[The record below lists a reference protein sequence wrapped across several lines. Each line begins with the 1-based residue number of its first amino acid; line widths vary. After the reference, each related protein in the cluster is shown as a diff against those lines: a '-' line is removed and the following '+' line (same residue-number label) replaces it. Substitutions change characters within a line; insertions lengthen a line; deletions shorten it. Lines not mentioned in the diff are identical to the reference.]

1 MTQLSSS
8 HVPPPSWFSNPLGA
22 SDKQLARWLCFS
34 LSLVFMLH
42 SSSALFSAARLIR
55 VWGPWLPKLP
65 SLMTTESSEHANAT
79 HDGNNTLG
87 KGHSRPD
94 SGTWGNCNTHSLAL
108 CTHSKRWA
116 LPQNHLLNNV
126 FFFSQYG
133 WIVISRDCISVLVIL
148 IQLHNKN
155 EACLV

>member
-94 SGTWGNCNTHSLAL
+94 SGTWGKWTLIVSHSVPTPKDGP
-108 CTHSKRWA
+108 CHRIIYWIMF
-116 LPQNHLLNNV
+116 

-148 IQLHNKN
+148 IQLHNKT